1 MLEKCEVSYK
11 AMTAGKYLVYV
22 TIISIFV
29 VFISGAYL
37 SGSGFGAA
45 CGVGGTSLSSSDW
58 PFCNGSLGFPSK
70 WPAQVEYVHRLLSI
84 CATVLLV
91 VSNLAVWI
99 MKPRPTAAARA
110 LLLALVLLLL
120 ELYLG
125 GAVINAN
132 LNVVIGTISL
142 ATATTVFG
150 VLVVAGDRIYLH
162 EKKPSRARTEKP
174 LLVDNRS

>member
-1 MLEKCEVSYK
+1 
-11 AMTAGKYLVYV
+11 MTAGKYLVYV
-22 TIISIFV
+22 TIVSIFA

-45 CGVGGTSLSSSDW
+45 CGVGGTSLSSNDW
-58 PFCNGSLGFPSK
+58 PYCNGSLGLPSN
-70 WPAQVEYVHRLLSI
+70 WPAQVEYMHRLLSI

-91 VSNLAVWI
+91 ASNLAVWI
-99 MKPRPTAAARA
+99 MKPRPTAAAHA